1 MMEDLSAYKKT
12 YYQKHRNRLLEY
24 QREYALMNRIRL
36 KVKLGED
43 CTNDEMRKLYEYDK
57 KKLEKKLK
65 IKRGEGK
72 ITIKTGFISVKF
84 D

>member
-1 MMEDLSAYKKT
+1 MIEDLSAYKKT
-12 YYQKHRNRLLEY
+12 YYQKHRDRLLEY

-36 KVKLGED
+36 KVKLGEE
-43 CTNDEMRKLYEYDK
+43 CTNEEMRMLYEYDK

-65 IKRGEGK
+65 IKRHEGK
-72 ITIKTGFISVKF
+72 IKIQTGFISVKF

>member
-1 MMEDLSAYKKT
+1 MIEDLSAYKKT
-12 YYQKHRNRLLEY
+12 YYQKHRDRLLEY

-36 KVKLGED
+36 KVKLGEE
-43 CTNDEMRKLYEYDK
+43 CTNEEMRALYEYDK

-65 IKRGEGK
+65 IKRNEGK
-72 ITIKTGFISVKF
+72 IKIKTGFISVKF

>member
-1 MMEDLSAYKKT
+1 MIEDLSAYKKT
-12 YYQKHRNRLLEY
+12 YYQKHRDRLLEY

-36 KVKLGED
+36 KVKLGEE
-43 CTNDEMRKLYEYDK
+43 CTNQELKDLYEYDK

-65 IKRGEGK
+65 IKRHEGK
-72 ITIKTGFISVKF
+72 IKIQTGFISVKF